1 MQENLTII
9 RLITLANDSFR
20 VFNIGEIRRKDICN
34 NNE

>member
-1 MQENLTII
+1 MQENRTII

-20 VFNIGEIRRKDICN
+20 IFNNGEIRRKDIRN